1 MRGKLHILD
10 FQKKLLS
17 EKQFLESLLC
27 KKVSKRGLIFE
38 RASSKQ
44 LQILRKLLIL
54 FIQGDISI
62 SSALFNRLRHS
73 RKLNFIENKFVKLQ
87 EEPNLRQNLLNL
99 ASVIHL
105 FIKSLKKK

>member
-10 FQKKLLS
+10 FQKKLTS
-17 EKQFLESLLC
+17 EKKFLESLLC
-27 KKVSKRGLIFE
+27 KKVSKRRLILE

-54 FIQGDISI
+54 FVRGDISI
-62 SSALFNRLRHS
+62 SSALFNQLRRS
-73 RKLNFIENKFVKLQ
+73 LKLNFIENKFVKIQ
-87 EEPNLRQNLLNL
+87 KEPNLRQNLLNL

-105 FIKSLKKK
+105 FIRSLKKK